1 MIDETLLQTLTDFD
15 DEAGVLSFYV
25 GVTPAQAA
33 DPRPVAPLQ
42 VRAGLEELRAGL
54 DGEHRA
60 AVLRRLDELNGSL
73 EALVDPKA
81 SGRGRALFV
90 GVSSGRTEQVHLQ
103 MPFRTRVLHDE
114 RPYVRPLVAA
124 YDEGRPA
131 GIAVVHAKGAR
142 LLEWGFGEA
151 SELFT
156 RDFELSDAQTADL
169 KSGPSPN
176 NPNLPG
182 GGNVNKERYEDR
194 IDENRHR
201 FVKAFL
207 DELVATVDE
216 RGWDRLVVAGAP
228 KLRDDVVATLQ
239 RDHGRRALLA
249 EHAWET
255 TPPHEVAAQ
264 VWDTLRSASA
274 DRAVELVERC
284 IDRAKSGGAGA
295 LGDRDVCAAA
305 NEGRIAHLLFQTD
318 LQLDG
323 FRSDAGTL
331 HTTADGP
338 MGDSDVAMH
347 PEPLLVDRLVQQVI
361 ATGGK
366 VTPVGETAG
375 GMLGAEGAVGAL
387 LRW

>member
-1 MIDETLLQTLTDFD
+1 MIDETLLQSLTDFTD
-15 DEAGVLSFYV
+15 DEGVLSFYV

-33 DPRPVAPLQ
+33 DPRPTTPLE
-42 VRAGLEELRAGL
+42 VRAGIDDLRASLDGDGRAAVQRRLEELNGDL
-54 DGEHRA
+54 E
-60 AVLRRLDELNGSL
+60 ELT
-73 EALVDPKA
+73 DPKS

-103 MPFRTRVLHDE
+103 MPFRTRVLFDE

-151 SELFT
+151 TEVFT
-156 RDFELSDAQTADL
+156 RDFELTDAQTADV

-201 FVKAFL
+201 FLKSFL
-207 DELVATVDE
+207 DELVTTADE
-216 RGWDRLVVAGAP
+216 HGWDRLVVAGAP

-239 RDHGRRALLA
+239 RDHGRQALLA
-249 EHAWET
+249 EHAWEQ
-255 TPPHEVAAQ
+255 TPPHEVATQ
-264 VWDTLRSASA
+264 VWDTLRAASA
-274 DRAVELVERC
+274 DRAIELVERC

-305 NEGRIAHLLFQTD
+305 NEGRISHLLFQTD
-318 LQLDG
+318 LSLEG
-323 FRSDAGTL
+323 FRSEAGTL
-331 HTTADGP
+331 HVSDDGA
-338 MGDSDVAMH
+338 MGESDVAMH

-375 GMLGAEGAVGAL
+375 GMLGAEGAIGAL

>member
-194 IDENRHR
+194 ID
-201 FVKAFL
+201 
-207 DELVATVDE
+207 
-216 RGWDRLVVAGAP
+216 G
-228 KLRDDVVATLQ
+228 
-239 RDHGRRALLA
+239 
-249 EHAWET
+249 
-255 TPPHEVAAQ
+255 
-264 VWDTLRSASA
+264 S
-274 DRAVELVERC
+274 
-284 IDRAKSGGAGA
+284 
-295 LGDRDVCAAA
+295 
-305 NEGRIAHLLFQTD
+305 
-318 LQLDG
+318 
-323 FRSDAGTL
+323 
-331 HTTADGP
+331 
-338 MGDSDVAMH
+338 
-347 PEPLLVDRLVQQVI
+347 
-361 ATGGK
+361 
-366 VTPVGETAG
+366 
-375 GMLGAEGAVGAL
+375 
-387 LRW
+387 